1 MRRKQF
7 KVINTKTLLSNVHG
21 FSPYQ
26 LVNPK
31 LPNIISN
38 RPPALKG
45 LSESKIVASNLGSMN
60 EARKAFIKSES
71 SEKISHALRY
81 NLRSYKDAIFT
92 TGDVYYKRNDRMR
105 WKGPGRV
112 IV

>member
-1 MRRKQF
+1 M
-7 KVINTKTLLSNVHG
+7 H
-21 FSPYQ
+21 
-26 LVNPK
+26 
-31 LPNIISN
+31 
-38 RPPALKG
+38 
-45 LSESKIVASNLGSMN
+45 
-60 EARKAFIKSES
+60 EAKKAFIKSES
-71 SEKISHALRY
+71 SEKISRALRH